1 MDRAVAGAV
10 PHFRDGAQGLTGSFR
25 RHMHPTARKRVHAV
39 LLVLLA
45 AMFYGGFILA
55 QWLRSGA

>member
-1 MDRAVAGAV
+1 
-10 PHFRDGAQGLTGSFR
+10 
-25 RHMHPTARKRVHAV
+25 MHPTARKRVHAV

>member
-1 MDRAVAGAV
+1 MM
-10 PHFRDGAQGLTGSFR
+10 FQMS
-25 RHMHPTARKRVHAV
+25 RKRVHAA

-45 AMFYGGFILA
+45 AAFYGGFILA